1 MEIIIDGTPAPPLTP
16 RPGSVLDALAEIT
29 RRLRSEGRA
38 VMAVAADGRDVP
50 SDQVRETL
58 GGVRVDQLGTLELRT
73 EAIRDLIDQTLA
85 EAAEVLPELPTV
97 CRQLSEIFHAAAA
110 TDGADEFKRL
120 VQIWDSVHEHQD
132 LVIGALDLDP
142 ASLELAGAPL
152 AQRRERLR
160 DVIKR
165 TAEALGR
172 GDRVKVS
179 DLLLYELAPLAELEE
194 QVIALLQ
201 RRVSQTGA

>member
-1 MEIIIDGTPAPPLTP
+1 MELIIDGKPAPALESNPAT
-16 RPGSVLDALAEIT
+16 VLDALAVIT

-38 VMAVAADGRDVP
+38 IMAVSADGRDVP
-50 SDQVRETL
+50 YDQVREAL
-58 GGVRVDQLGTLELRT
+58 RDVRVDQLATLELRT

-85 EAAEVLPELPTV
+85 EAAEVIPELPAV
-97 CRQLSEIFHAAAA
+97 CRELGEVFHTAGS

-120 VQIWDSVHEHQD
+120 VQIWDAVHEHQD

-142 ASLELAGAPL
+142 ASLTLGGEPL
-152 AQRRERLR
+152 EKRLDR
-160 DVIKR
+160 VRAVVKQ

-179 DLLLYELAPLAELEE
+179 DLLQYELAPLAEDEE
-194 QVIALLQ
+194 RVIAILQ
-201 RRVSQTGA
+201 QRVAELGL